1 MLIYKNN
8 TIDEWKI
15 YGLDAESRRG
25 NGKYLYVEKLKVESL
40 RLKVETSKL
49 FILQS

>member
-1 MLIYKNN
+1 MEDL
-8 TIDEWKI
+8 
-15 YGLDAESRRG
+15 YGLDAKSRRG

-40 RLKVETSKL
+40 KLKVETSKL